1 MMKRTV
7 EGQALD
13 IGWARDGVYDLSIED
28 YLFMADHK
36 TAFYSAAV
44 PLALGGIVGGGTEKQ
59 VSGLR
64 TFGSEVGLAFQIQD
78 DLLNLIGT
86 EEATRK
92 DFRSDITEGKR
103 TLIMVHALRHSADA
117 DELKGILERDTD
129 EADLLERAVR
139 IAYASGS
146 IAYAQEYART
156 LVEKGKT
163 RLRRSF
169 PDRSDSRELLLSMA
183 DFFIERIS

>member
-1 MMKRTV
+1 MASAPMP
-7 EGQALD
+7 AL
-13 IGWARDGVYDLSIED
+13 WASSRRLRRS
-28 YLFMADHK
+28 
-36 TAFYSAAV
+36 
-44 PLALGGIVGGGTEKQ
+44 
-59 VSGLR
+59 SGLPR
-64 TFGSEVGLAFQIQD
+64 
-78 DLLNLIGT
+78 
-86 EEATRK
+86 R
-92 DFRSDITEGKR
+92 RSSLRLKTPGKR
-103 TLIMVHALRHSADA
+103 RYQSW
-117 DELKGILERDTD
+117 
-129 EADLLERAVR
+129 

>member
-1 MMKRTV
+1 
-7 EGQALD
+7 
-13 IGWARDGVYDLSIED
+13 
-28 YLFMADHK
+28 
-36 TAFYSAAV
+36 
-44 PLALGGIVGGGTEKQ
+44 
-59 VSGLR
+59 
-64 TFGSEVGLAFQIQD
+64 
-78 DLLNLIGT
+78 
-86 EEATRK
+86 
-92 DFRSDITEGKR
+92 
-103 TLIMVHALRHSADA
+103 
-117 DELKGILERDTD
+117 LKGILERDTD